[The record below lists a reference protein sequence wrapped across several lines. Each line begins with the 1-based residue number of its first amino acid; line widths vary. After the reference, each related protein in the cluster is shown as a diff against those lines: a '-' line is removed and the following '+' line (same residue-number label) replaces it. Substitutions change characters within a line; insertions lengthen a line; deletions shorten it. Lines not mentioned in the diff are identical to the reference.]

1 MGAGTVALPIRRA
14 AGALQSR
21 LNIRNR
27 VFPTLHT
34 MPTISELFV
43 YPIKSCAGIAL
54 NEARLLDT
62 GLEYDRCWMVTDPS
76 GAMLTQRAYP
86 RMALIKVELGEH
98 ELVIRAPGMSELRTP
113 LDAAALSAP
122 QKVQTEV
129 WRDAAYGLDTGEESA
144 AWFSAFLGVPSR
156 LLRFDPEH
164 ERIVDPDYT
173 GSIGGA
179 TTYFADGFPLLVIGQ
194 ASLDDLNG
202 RLNSKGAPSIP
213 IDRFRPNVV
222 LTGLDAYEEDYVES
236 LSVDGAEDQA
246 VQLQLVKTCSR
257 CPMPTIDQAKGA
269 PDPDWP
275 NEPTDTMSVYRANP
289 QRNGAVTFGNNAI
302 VARGA
307 GAWLRVGQEVEAELG
322 FGD

>member
-1 MGAGTVALPIRRA
+1 
-14 AGALQSR
+14 
-21 LNIRNR
+21 
-27 VFPTLHT
+27 

-54 NEARLLDT
+54 SEARLLAT
-62 GLEYDRCWMVTDPS
+62 GLEYDRCWMVTEPS

-86 RMALIKVELGEH
+86 RMALVKVELGEH
-98 ELVIRAPGMSELRTP
+98 ELVIRAPGMSALRTP
-113 LDAAALSAP
+113 LEAAGLGAAR
-122 QKVQTEV
+122 KVQTAV
-129 WRDAAYGLDTGEESA
+129 WRDAAYGLDTGEQSA
-144 AWFSAFLGVPSR
+144 AWFSDFLGVPAR
-156 LLRFDPEH
+156 LLRFDPER

-173 GSIGGA
+173 GSVGGA
-179 TTYFADGFPLLVIGQ
+179 TTHFADGFPLLVVGQ
-194 ASLDDLNG
+194 ASLDDLNV
-202 RLNSKGAPSIP
+202 RLNNKGAPSIP

-236 LSVDGAEDQA
+236 LSVDGAEGAA
-246 VQLQLVKTCSR
+246 VQLQLVKLCSR

-275 NEPTDTMSVYRANP
+275 NEPTDTMSVYRASP
-289 QRNGAVTFGNNAI
+289 RRNGALTFGNNAI

-307 GAWLRVGQEVEAELG
+307 GARLRVGQAVEAELG